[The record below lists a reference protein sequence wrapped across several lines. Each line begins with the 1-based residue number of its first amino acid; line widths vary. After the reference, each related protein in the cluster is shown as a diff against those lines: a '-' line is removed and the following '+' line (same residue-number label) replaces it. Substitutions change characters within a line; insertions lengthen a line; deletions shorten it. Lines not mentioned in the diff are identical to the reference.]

1 MAHLL
6 DSNILIRQFDIAS
19 PLRAQALS
27 SVESLIKAREDVV
40 IFPQVVIEFWSVVT
54 RPIKV
59 NGLGWTPA
67 QAEAAI
73 NNLPS
78 AIRLIPE
85 TSTIFEEWR
94 RLVVALGVSGKN
106 VHDAKLV
113 AAMNV
118 HQISHILT
126 FNEEDFRRYAGIVIV
141 RPT

>member
-6 DSNILIRQFDIAS
+6 DSNIFVRQFDIAS

-27 SVESLIKAREDVV
+27 SVENLIKAGEDVV
-40 IFPQVVIEFWSVVT
+40 IFPQVIIEFWSVVT
-54 RPIKV
+54 RPLNV
-59 NGLGWTPA
+59 NGLGWTPT

-73 NNLPS
+73 KNLPS
-78 AIRLIPE
+78 VIRFIPE
-85 TSTIFEEWR
+85 TSTVFEEWR

-118 HQISHILT
+118 NQISHILT
-126 FNEEDFRRYAGIVIV
+126 FNEVDFRRYAGIVV
-141 RPT
+141 ERPK

>member
-1 MAHLL
+1 MLASSLL
-6 DSNILIRQFDIAS
+6 GRELINAK
-19 PLRAQALS
+19 
-27 SVESLIKAREDVV
+27 EEVV
-40 IFPQVVIEFWSVVT
+40 IFPQVVIEFWSVAT
-54 RPIKV
+54 RPLNV

-85 TSTIFEEWR
+85 TPAVFEEWKK
-94 RLVVALGVSGKN
+94 LVVALGVSGKN

-118 HQISHILT
+118 HQVTHVLT
-126 FNEEDFRRYAGIVIV
+126 FNEADFRRYAGIVIV

>member
-27 SVESLIKAREDVV
+27 SVENLIKAREDVI

-54 RPIKV
+54 RPLNV

-73 NNLPS
+73 SNLPS

-85 TSTIFEEWR
+85 TPTVFEEWR
-94 RLVVALGVSGKN
+94 RLVVTLGVSGKN

-126 FNEEDFRRYAGIVIV
+126 FNEADFRRYAGIVVV